1 MRGPARGMLRGVP
14 TWKADAIADVLLGEI
29 AAGKF
34 RPDEILPTEHEL
46 MERFSTSRGPI
57 REAIKQLEVHGLVEA
72 RRKRGTVAI
81 DPRQSTSAVV
91 LRALVRE
98 AERKGDPK
106 LRSDVQQIRGAL
118 LTLAC
123 MLAREKAKSADLI
136 KLRSALA
143 RLEQAPPKGRAEA
156 LEGFWSTITTIAHND
171 ALVLL
176 THWYRVAMRDVPFPT
191 DVNLEGFARSVAWIE
206 KAPSPSRKLAS
217 LPRILALVLGSATR
231 RSSPRATAVSRK
243 KA

>member
-1 MRGPARGMLRGVP
+1 MLLPVP
-14 TWKADAIADVLLGEI
+14 TWKADAIAEVLLEEI

-34 RPDEILPTEHEL
+34 RPDEVLPTEHEL

-72 RRKRGTVAI
+72 RRKRGTVAV

-98 AERKGDPK
+98 SERKGNPK
-106 LRSDVQQIRGAL
+106 LRSDVLEIRGAL

-123 MLAREKAKSADLI
+123 MLAREKAKAADLVA
-136 KLRSALA
+136 LRDALSLLQGA
-143 RLEQAPPKGRAEA
+143 APKGRGQA
-156 LEGFWSTITTIAHND
+156 LEMFWSTVTRTANND

-191 DVNLEGFARSVAWIE
+191 DVNFEYFEQIVAWIGQGTS
-206 KAPSPSRKLAS
+206 KSRKLDS
-217 LPRILALVLGSATR
+217 LPKILTLVLKSATR
-231 RSSPRATAVSRK
+231 SRAAPKSGATRK